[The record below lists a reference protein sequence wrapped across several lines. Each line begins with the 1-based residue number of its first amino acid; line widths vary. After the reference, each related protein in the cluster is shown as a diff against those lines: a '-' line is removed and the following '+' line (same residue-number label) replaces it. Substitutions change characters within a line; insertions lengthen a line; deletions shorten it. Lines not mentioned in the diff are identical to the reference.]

1 MFGMSDKMLEK
12 AKYKIKAN
20 KAYMA
25 SHGIMIDDKLIPYKD
40 FVANSYVNPDRYIAE
55 LQHRAWSVYDYA
67 KENDLSNL
75 FLTLTLPTEWHQ
87 MKSFKGKLI
96 KNKKFGGRTI
106 ITTCKH
112 PLSGQKLFLMNTD
125 ENIDKYSP
133 KGASIE
139 LSRLLVLLR
148 NDRSFRSIDKD
159 KRCYFRVTEPHKDGT
174 PHLHISFFMP
184 QENINS
190 VVKSI
195 NRLFPA
201 PQSKI
206 ELNVNSPVHY
216 LMKYVLKTL
225 DDLREDVDKL
235 TALSLWYVYHGISRF
250 YTSRSFVSLEI
261 YRKLHGKYS
270 LLNLTKAINE
280 DRVTVW
286 REVSTN
292 NIAHIENEFGSLYVP
307 KPIGSRF
314 SDHKW
319 RDDIDADEH
328 SYFNYEFEPIKFQSH
343 NKAPFIDVIIDGEEF
358 ILLNGVLKKP
368 KIQPYQMSDFN
379 LYQYFQNIDIDTV
392 DLNHYVYTHNLMLER
407 GLLVAEPLKASMYSD
422 FLEVV

>member
-1 MFGMSDKMLEK
+1 MFGMSDRMLEK

-307 KPIGSRF
+307 KPIRSRF

-422 FLEVV
+422 FLEFF

>member
-1 MFGMSDKMLEK
+1 MFGMSEKMLEK

-25 SHGIMIDDKLIPYKD
+25 SHGIMIDDKLIPFKN

-67 KENDLSNL
+67 QENNLSNL
-75 FLTLTLPTEWHQ
+75 FLTLTLPSHWHP
-87 MKSFKGKLI
+87 MKSFKGKLV
-96 KNKKFGGRTI
+96 KNKKFGGRSV

-112 PLSGQKLFLMNTD
+112 PLTGQKLFLLNSD

-133 KGASIE
+133 KGASKE
-139 LSRLLVLLR
+139 LSRLLAKLFFE
-148 NDRSFRSIDKD
+148 RSYRSIDTD

-174 PHLHISFFMP
+174 PHLHVSFFMP
-184 QENINS
+184 EENINS
-190 VVKSI
+190 LVKSI
-195 NRLFPA
+195 NRLFPS
-201 PQSKI
+201 PQSKV

-225 DDLREDVDKL
+225 DDLREDSNNL
-235 TALSLWYVYHGISRF
+235 NAISLWYVYHGISRF
-250 YTSRSFVSLEI
+250 YTSRTFASLDV
-261 YRKLHGKYS
+261 YRKLHGTYS
-270 LLNLTKAINE
+270 LRNLTKAIQN
-280 DRVTVW
+280 DTVTVW
-286 REVSTN
+286 RETSTN
-292 NIAHIENEFGSLYVP
+292 NIAHIENDFGSLYIP
-307 KPIGSRF
+307 KPIMSRF
-314 SDHKW
+314 ADHKW

-368 KIQPYQMSDFN
+368 KKQPYLMGN
-379 LYQYFQNIDIDTV
+379 IELYQYFQNIDITIV
-392 DLNHYVYTHNLMLER
+392 DINHYVYTHNLMLER
-407 GLLVAEPLKASMYSD
+407 GLLKAEPLTASLFSEL
-422 FLEVV
+422 LEVF

>member
-1 MFGMSDKMLEK
+1 MFGMSDNMLEK

-25 SHGIMIDDKLIPYKD
+25 SHGIMIDDKIIPFKN
-40 FVANSYVNPDRYIAE
+40 FVANSYINPDRYIAE

-67 KENDLSNL
+67 QENNLSNL
-75 FLTLTLPTEWHQ
+75 FLTLTLPSHWHP
-87 MKSFKGKLI
+87 MKSFKGKLA
-96 KNKKFGGRTI
+96 KNKKFAGRKV
-106 ITTCKH
+106 ITVCKH
-112 PLSGQKLFLMNTD
+112 PLTGQKLFLLNSD

-133 KGASIE
+133 KGASSE

-148 NDRSFRSIDKD
+148 NERSFRTIPKD
-159 KRCYFRVTEPHKDGT
+159 ERCYFRVTEPHKDGT
-174 PHLHISFFMP
+174 PHLHVSFFLP
-184 QENINS
+184 QNNIDS
-190 VVKSI
+190 CVRAI

-201 PQSKI
+201 PQSKV

-225 DDLREDVDKL
+225 DDLREDVDNL

-250 YTSRSFVSLEI
+250 YTSRTFASLDV
-261 YRKLHGKYS
+261 YRKLHGTYS
-270 LLNLTKAINE
+270 LRNLTKAIQN
-280 DRVTVW
+280 DTVTVW

-307 KPIGSRF
+307 KPILSRF
-314 SDHKW
+314 ADHQW

-343 NKAPFIDVIIDGEEF
+343 NKAPFIDVVIDGEEF
-358 ILLNGVLKKP
+358 ILLNGVLKKS
-368 KIQPYQMSDFN
+368 KKQPYQMSDFN
-379 LYQYFQNIDIDTV
+379 LYQYFQNIDINTV

>member
-1 MFGMSDKMLEK
+1 MFGMSDRMLEK

-133 KGASIE
+133 KGASKE
-139 LSRLLVLLR
+139 LSKLLKKLF
-148 NDRSFRSIDKD
+148 DDISYKKIDKD
-159 KRCYFRVTEPHKDGT
+159 KRHYFRVTEPHKDGT
-174 PHLHISFFMP
+174 PHLHVSFFIP
-184 QENINS
+184 EENIDFFARA
-190 VVKSI
+190 I

-307 KPIGSRF
+307 KPIRSRF

-422 FLEVV
+422 FLEFF